1 MQHSLT
7 KTPRAGQGRGSSK
20 TSQGSGNSF
29 EVSRMS
35 RRLPYKRK

>member
-7 KTPRAGQGRGSSK
+7 KTPRAGRGRGSSK

-29 EVSRMS
+29 AMSRMR
-35 RRLPYKRK
+35 RRLLYKRK